1 MLAKYTAKA
10 IPNTHSLMAAL
21 APAEQSNKA
30 RAVAISWIRSF
41 GGYGGGYHIMED
53 IIRLTDNYYIVATA
67 STTDEVRVLKQGDS
81 FGVFD
86 RSGDIQPTGLGEQG
100 IYHEGTRFLS
110 LLTFRLGNLRP
121 FLLSSTIKKDN
132 LLFTVNLTNPDVYV
146 DGNVILRR
154 GDLHIFRTKFIW
166 QATCFE
172 TLELINYS
180 LSPVE
185 LFFTLQF
192 DTDFADIFEVRGI
205 KRRARGRRL
214 ADEVEADRVALGYEG
229 LDGVVRRTDI
239 AFFPAPE
246 KLSPFE
252 AQFHR
257 ILSPGKQQHF
267 EITYAFAIDKRLPS
281 RRSLSTALEEAQRA
295 TDSCKA
301 DECLVR
307 TSNPEFNVW
316 LDRSAAD
323 LHMMFTDTGC
333 GLYPYAGVPWFS
345 TPFGR
350 DGILTALSFLWINDY
365 VAKGVLQYLAAYQA
379 TQIIPE
385 KDATPGKILHEARQ
399 GEMAALEEIPFGL
412 YYGSTDA
419 TPLFVMLAGAYFGR
433 TGDLEFIKSIW
444 PQINAALE
452 WIDNYGDVDGDGFVE
467 SVRQSSRG
475 LVQQG
480 WKDSSDSISHED
492 GTLPQGPIALCEV
505 QAYVYG
511 AKEAAARLANSLGQ
525 FGRASALLNE
535 ARSLREKF
543 NESFWCEKLSTY
555 AIALDQDKRPCQV
568 VASNAGHCLF
578 TGIASD
584 EYARRIA
591 DTLLSD
597 ECFSGWGVRTL
608 STREVRYNPMSYHN
622 GSVWPHDNAIVAAG
636 LANYGFKEATNRI
649 LTGLFDASLSFDLH
663 RLPELFCGFPRRE
676 GEGPTHYPAACAP
689 QAWAAASVFS
699 LLQACLGLSIDASRS
714 RVTFAAPQLPPFIE
728 EIHVKNL
735 RVGQGSLDLEI
746 DRDFRGIGVVRR
758 DGDANIMLR

>member
-1 MLAKYTAKA
+1 M
-10 IPNTHSLMAAL
+10 
-21 APAEQSNKA
+21 
-30 RAVAISWIRSF
+30 
-41 GGYGGGYHIMED
+41 
-53 IIRLTDNYYIVATA
+53 
-67 STTDEVRVLKQGDS
+67 
-81 FGVFD
+81 
-86 RSGDIQPTGLGEQG
+86 
-100 IYHEGTRFLS
+100 
-110 LLTFRLGNLRP
+110 
-121 FLLSSTIKKDN
+121 
-132 LLFTVNLTNPDVYV
+132 TNPDVYV

-185 LFFTLQF
+185 LFFTVEF

-205 KRRARGRRL
+205 KRKARGRRL
-214 ADEVEADRVALGYEG
+214 ADEIEADRVALGYEG
-229 LDGVVRRTDI
+229 LDGVVRRSDI

-252 AQFHR
+252 AHFHR

-267 EITYAFAIDKRLPS
+267 EITYAFAIDRRLPS
-281 RRSLSTALEEAQRA
+281 RRLLSTALEEAQRA
-295 TDSCKA
+295 TDSYKA

-323 LHMMFTDTGC
+323 LHMMFTDTGY

-350 DGILTALSFLWINDY
+350 DGILTALAFLWINAY
-365 VAKGVLQYLAAYQA
+365 VAKGVLNYLAAHQA
-379 TQIIPE
+379 TQIIAE
-385 KDATPGKILHEARQ
+385 KDATPGKILHEVRH
-399 GEMAALEEIPFGL
+399 GEMA
-412 YYGSTDA
+412 
-419 TPLFVMLAGAYFGR
+419 
-433 TGDLEFIKSIW
+433 
-444 PQINAALE
+444 QINAALE

-492 GTLPQGPIALCEV
+492 GTLPQGAIALCEV

-525 FGRASALLNE
+525 VGRASALLDE
-535 ARSLREKF
+535 AKMLREKF
-543 NESFWCEKLSTY
+543 NEVFWCEKLSTY

-689 QAWAAASVFS
+689 QAWAAASVFL

-714 RVTFAAPQLPPFIE
+714 RVTFAAPLLPPFIE
-728 EIHVKNL
+728 EIQVKNL
-735 RVGQGSLDLEI
+735 TVGQGSLDLEI

-758 DGDANIMLR
+758 DGDANIMIR